1 MLFGTAR
8 ICCTQREQPNAAAE
22 QQNNESPDG
31 RVVCRFKIWSLK
43 DEMHQLD
50 DILEQKIE
58 PCEGE
63 QLFRL
68 IFLREKALA
77 R

>member
-1 MLFGTAR
+1 MLFEQRGFAVR
-8 ICCTQREQPNAAAE
+8 KREQPNAAAK

-43 DEMHQLD
+43 DEMYQLD
-50 DILEQKIE
+50 GILEQKIE

-68 IFLREKALA
+68 IFLL
-77 R
+77 

>member
-8 ICCTQREQPNAAAE
+8 IYCTQKRAAKAAAK

-50 DILEQKIE
+50 GILEQKIE

-63 QLFRL
+63 QLFL
-68 IFLREKALA
+68 PYIPL
-77 R
+77 